1 MEIKCFDIE
10 KLIKLINQIN
20 VSLFINKTLRP
31 RKYFISN
38 RYNYNDFINNR
49 LPRKKMPSAKELLPI
64 FKMIIENNMMFTGN
78 MISCDAGEGNF
89 YRIF

>member
-10 KLIKLINQIN
+10 KLIKMINQIN

-38 RYNYNDFINNR
+38 RYNYNDFINK
-49 LPRKKMPSAKELLPI
+49 LIQDGDTA
-64 FKMIIENNMMFTGN
+64 FT
-78 MISCDAGEGNF
+78 
-89 YRIF
+89 

>member
-38 RYNYNDFINNR
+38 RYNYNELIN
-49 LPRKKMPSAKELLPI
+49 ELI
-64 FKMIIENNMMFTGN
+64 QDGDTAFT
-78 MISCDAGEGNF
+78 
-89 YRIF
+89 